1 MVKLFVFAGLVAMLL
16 CGNVSAQDS
25 GFGLGIIVGEPT
37 GISAKLWTGQS
48 TAIDG
53 AVAWSFGRNEAMHIH
68 VDYLFHYFNLFNIEK
83 GKLPLYFGIGGRV
96 KLADDTKV
104 GVRIP
109 VGIDYMFSNAPVDIF
124 LEVVPLLNLVPDT
137 EFDINAG
144 IGVRFFFK

>member
-1 MVKLFVFAGLVAMLL
+1 MLF
-16 CGNVSAQDS
+16 GNVSAQDS
-25 GFGLGIIVGEPT
+25 GFGLGIILGEPT

-53 AVAWSFGRNEAMHIH
+53 AVACSFGRNEALHLH
-68 VDYLFHYFNLFNIEK
+68 VDYLFHYFNLFDIEN

-96 KLADDTKV
+96 KLTDDTKV

-137 EFDINAG
+137 DFDINAG
-144 IGVRFFFK
+144 LGVRFFFN